1 MAKHISSRPHH
12 ASRTGITVVE
22 TTIALAVLL
31 VLGVLV
37 AQGTVWTLRERA
49 RRLAHQAALE
59 VAANVLE
66 AARATPLEQVDQD
79 WAAAQKIPAE
89 TAALLPEGTVAVT
102 VAPERALPR
111 ARRLTVEVRWCCDVR
126 LPPQSVQLTTLL
138 SPRVAT
144 SPGGEP

>member
-1 MAKHISSRPHH
+1 LTTGTRPPIPGR
-12 ASRTGITVVE
+12 AGITVVE

-37 AQGTVWTLRERA
+37 AQCTVWTLRERA
-49 RRLAHQAALE
+49 RRLAHQTALE

-66 AARATPLEQVDQD
+66 TARATPLERLDRD

-102 VAPERALPR
+102 VAPERAFPR
-111 ARRLTVEVRWCCDVR
+111 ARRLTVEVRWRSDVQ
-126 LPPQSVQLTTLL
+126 LPPRSVQLTTLL
-138 SPRVAT
+138 SPRTAA

>member
-1 MAKHISSRPHH
+1 
-12 ASRTGITVVE
+12 VVE

-37 AQGTVWTLRERA
+37 AQCTVWTLRERA
-49 RRLAHQAALE
+49 RRLAHQTALE

-66 AARATPLEQVDQD
+66 TARATPLEQLDRD

-102 VAPERALPR
+102 VAPERAFPR
-111 ARRLTVEVRWCCDVR
+111 ARRLTVEVRWRSDVQ

-138 SPRVAT
+138 SPRTAAG
-144 SPGGEP
+144 PGGEP

>member
-1 MAKHISSRPHH
+1 LLQSASRP
-12 ASRTGITVVE
+12 GITVVE
-22 TTIALAVLL
+22 CTVALAVLL
-31 VLGVLV
+31 MLGVLV

-66 AARATPLEQVDQD
+66 AARATPLEQVDRD

-89 TAALLPEGTVAVT
+89 TASLLPEGAVAVT
-102 VAPERALPR
+102 VAPERKLPR
-111 ARRLTVEVRWCCDVR
+111 ARRLTVEVRWCSDAR

-138 SPRVAT
+138 SPRTAT
-144 SPGGEP
+144 GPGGEP